1 MAHVAFPFEKF
12 KLHPQYLVLVQNAVF
27 LKKLAGKIAL
37 PTDFLLKFM
46 IHYLKNLDAKLFQ
59 KIQPLKWITYK
70 QQCLFSNLADFWIL
84 TSRIGQNYV
93 AIGVSK
99 NTPQIYF
106 LQYP

>member
-37 PTDFLLKFM
+37 TTDSFTEIYDTLLKK
-46 IHYLKNLDAKLFQ
+46 LGCQTLFQ

-70 QQCLFSNLADFWIL
+70 QQCLFSNLADCWIL

-99 NTPQIYF
+99 NTP
-106 LQYP
+106 

>member
-46 IHYLKNLDAKLFQ
+46 IHYSKNLDAKLFF
-59 KIQPLKWITYK
+59 KKFNL
-70 QQCLFSNLADFWIL
+70 SNGSLINNNVSFQTLL
-84 TSRIGQNYV
+84 TVG
-93 AIGVSK
+93 
-99 NTPQIYF
+99 F
-106 LQYP
+106 